1 MEEIG
6 NIGIII
12 SGPITAG
19 KSTLAEEIS
28 KELNIPLINE
38 TTKGNYFN
46 ILDHMNPFYYP
57 TVIFDHCWI
66 HRKWYILKS
75 LYRKSFI
82 FILNPS
88 DTLLK
93 QNYEKRKENTTV
105 GDFLKIDPLAQN
117 EEILKDCVDI
127 KNKYDDGKDH
137 KLVILNIKDS
147 SSYGEIKK
155 IIVNTIKAIS

>member
-1 MEEIG
+1 MEAIG

-12 SGPITAG
+12 SGPVTAG

-66 HRKWYILKS
+66 YRKWYILKS
-75 LYRKSFI
+75 LYKKSLI

-93 QNYEKRKENTTV
+93 QNYEKRKENGSI
-105 GDFLKIDPLAQN
+105 GDFSKIDPLEQKK
-117 EEILKDCVDI
+117 EILKDCIDM
-127 KNKYDDGKDH
+127 KNKYDDEKDH
-137 KLVILNIKDS
+137 KLVILDIKDS
-147 SSYGEIKK
+147 SSYEEIKEK
-155 IIVNTIKAIS
+155 IVYTIKAIS